1 MYLWKSKIIEAL
13 LRLWMVRLI
22 FLTKVESLTE
32 QDEIEVEDSIEDI
45 IEYFSPYLYNNKY
58 MNSHTYCGHRDLN
71 SRSN

>member
-1 MYLWKSKIIEAL
+1 MYLWKSKIIEAF

-45 IEYFSPYLYNNKY
+45 IE
-58 MNSHTYCGHRDLN
+58 
-71 SRSN
+71 